1 MCVLASAIPRCNT
14 LQHTAVHCITLH
26 HTAIHCN
33 RLQDTA
39 THSHSTC
46 PRNCNSQL
54 HVPYLLCL
62 GLSSPLQ
69 CTATHYKTLQHT
81 AAHCSTLQHTAA
93 HCSTLQHAAARC
105 STLQHTAA
113 HLNIMQHTAT
123 RNCKCDV
130 CAIMCIVALRNRTA
144 TAATKRNYT
153 QLHAAVHCNSA
164 ATHYRTLPQC

>member
-1 MCVLASAIPRCNT
+1 MCPRICDSQMQRTAAHCSA
-14 LQHTAVHCITLH
+14 LQHTAS
-26 HTAIHCN
+26 HCN
-33 RLQDTA
+33 LLQQTARHCNTLALHVPSKLQFPAACPVFALSGAQLAAAMHCNTLQDTA
-39 THSHSTC
+39 T
-46 PRNCNSQL
+46 
-54 HVPYLLCL
+54 
-62 GLSSPLQ
+62 
-69 CTATHYKTLQHT
+69 
-81 AAHCSTLQHTAA
+81 HCSTLQHTAA
-93 HCSTLQHAAARC
+93 HCSTLQHTAARC